1 MISAAA
7 IKETDKTLQ
16 SFLQQRP
23 DIIQAILF
31 GSLASGN
38 ERFESDVD
46 LAIQLDHVMTADEKQ
61 NFIEDIA
68 LITGR
73 AVDLIDLKTV
83 GQALLGQILQYGKRL
98 VGDDVIFANLLNKY
112 VLDEADFEPY
122 RQRILDERRQA
133 WIGC

>member
-61 NFIEDIA
+61 NFITITIA
-68 LITGR
+68 CFSCQLH
-73 AVDLIDLKTV
+73 
-83 GQALLGQILQYGKRL
+83 
-98 VGDDVIFANLLNKY
+98 
-112 VLDEADFEPY
+112 
-122 RQRILDERRQA
+122 
-133 WIGC
+133 